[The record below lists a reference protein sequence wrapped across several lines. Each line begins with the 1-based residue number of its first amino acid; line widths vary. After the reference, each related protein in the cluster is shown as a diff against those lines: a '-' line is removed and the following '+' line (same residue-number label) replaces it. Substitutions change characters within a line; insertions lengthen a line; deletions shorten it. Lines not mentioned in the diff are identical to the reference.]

1 MDDSANERL
10 ALMVE
15 DDRTIAMLL
24 RFLLEREGYTV
35 DHCVDGRAALERI
48 ATGKRPALTMLDIM
62 LPYADGYE
70 LLAAI
75 RKQPGWEGVP
85 VMMLTAKGSEGDI
98 VRALDAGAD
107 DYMVKPFQPDELKAR
122 LRRLENRKP

>member
-1 MDDSANERL
+1 MEDSTPERL

-15 DDRTIAMLL
+15 DDRTIAMLV

-35 DHCVDGRAALERI
+35 DHCADGRTALERI
-48 ATGKRPALTMLDIM
+48 ANGKRPALAILDLM

-85 VMMLTAKGSEGDI
+85 VMMLTAKGAEGNI

-107 DYMVKPFQPDELKAR
+107 DYMVKPFKPDELKAR